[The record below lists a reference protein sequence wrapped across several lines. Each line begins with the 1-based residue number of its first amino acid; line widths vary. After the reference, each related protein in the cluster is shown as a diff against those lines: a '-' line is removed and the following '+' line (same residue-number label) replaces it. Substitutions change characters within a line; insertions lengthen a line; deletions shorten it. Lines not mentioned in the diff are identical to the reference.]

1 MPASGKRPVG
11 ACMCEGH
18 RSCAGDSWHGCSYL
32 LCQEGTSIQPYRV
45 AVIILRIVLR
55 EAEGKQAE
63 PGYWELSFS
72 KIVMVLNLAGSRDK
86 G

>member
-1 MPASGKRPVG
+1 MLGTLGMG
-11 ACMCEGH
+11 AVIY
-18 RSCAGDSWHGCSYL
+18 SVK
-32 LCQEGTSIQPYRV
+32 TSIQPYRV